1 MSKIKSL
8 FAGFLNRVWRNPKEN
23 VKAGLKRACDEMP
36 PKKRLTVVTVL
47 LSVFLLAAFIV
58 FGHACY
64 KIGAKQA
71 VRQLEFEQIHHLE
84 LPMPEPYYEKE
95 ALLEEAMSN
104 ELLDSAY
111 EVAGTESED

>member
-23 VKAGLKRACDEMP
+23 VRAGLKRACDDMP
-36 PKKRLTVVTVL
+36 PKKRLAVVTVL
-47 LSVFLLAAFIV
+47 LSVFLLAAFII

-71 VRQLEFEQIHHLE
+71 VQQLEFEQLHHLE
-84 LPMPEPYYEKE
+84 LPMPESYVDKKKAYGEVISNQLPE
-95 ALLEEAMSN
+95 A
-104 ELLDSAY
+104 AY
-111 EVAGTESED
+111 DVAGTESED